1 MAILEDLLKALVENT
16 EVTKNLIALRT
27 EAIETVKGAAA
38 STPKASAAKATTAA
52 AATTETAAASTTTAT
67 ETPAAA
73 TTDTKVYDE
82 LAASIGAY
90 VGGTTRDD
98 ERAARKAKIKALLQ
112 HDKIKK
118 PGTPADVFDAANI
131 MDDAIQLFKD
141 NLQGL
146 IEKGDLTEAPKST
159 ALV

>member
-1 MAILEDLLKALVENT
+1 MAVLEDLLKAVTELT
-16 EVTKNLIALRT
+16 EVTKNLLSLRT
-27 EAIETVKGAAA
+27 EAIESVKGAAA
-38 STPKASAAKATTAA
+38 STPKASSAKVGAA
-52 AATTETAAASTTTAT
+52 AEAKTETVAAEVKT
-67 ETPAAA
+67 ETVAA

-112 HDKIKK
+112 HDAIKK
-118 PGTPADVFDAANI
+118 PGTAPDVFDAANI
-131 MDDAIQLFKD
+131 KDDAIQVFKD
-141 NLQGL
+141 NLQML
-146 IEKGDLTEAPKST
+146 VDKGDLTEAPKST

>member
-1 MAILEDLLKALVENT
+1 MAVLEDLLKAVTELT
-16 EVTKNLIALRT
+16 EVTKNLLSLRT

-38 STPKASAAKATTAA
+38 STPKASATKAAAAAA
-52 AATTETAAASTTTAT
+52 AATTETAATTTTTAA
-67 ETPAAA
+67 P

-112 HDKIKK
+112 HDAIKK

-131 MDDAIQLFKD
+131 KDDAIQVFKD
-141 NLQGL
+141 NLQML
-146 IEKGDLTEAPKST
+146 VEKGDLTQPAAAST